1 VACFVPPRRRFRAL
15 VAAHGWR
22 AAAER
27 HFSSTAARLLA
38 AADGSGA
45 GAGGAGSGSAPAD
58 VAPVPTPPEWRALY
72 KLLTLVPW
80 AALMPYR
87 RNEVEQL
94 GCVLRLSAAVLAAR
108 CKRRLALKTDSAA
121 PPVLDA
127 WLAPAAVAA
136 VPPGACAL

>member
-1 VACFVPPRRRFRAL
+1 MACFVPPRRRFRVL

-45 GAGGAGSGSAPAD
+45 GAGGAGSGSAPAAA
-58 VAPVPTPPEWRALY
+58 APVPTPPEWRSLY

-94 GCVLRLSAAVLAAR
+94 GCARLNAAVPAAR
-108 CKRRLALKTDSAA
+108 CDRRLT
-121 PPVLDA
+121 
-127 WLAPAAVAA
+127 LACMRGP
-136 VPPGACAL
+136 C